1 MDNNTTKFLGWVFV
15 VVIAVLAFLWYRG
28 DQGRL
33 KWIQELKNQIS
44 AYEEKIDELTREN
57 KSMEEELAWYY
68 KQEEKRN

>member
-1 MDNNTTKFLGWVFV
+1 MDKDTTKFLGWVFV

-28 DQGRL
+28 DQGRI
-33 KWIQELKNQIS
+33 KRIQELKDQIS